1 MAGGTPR
8 QACKREGEE
17 GGGWRSAR
25 GMEEMWNGRMEVGL
39 TSDRMEALEADSPW
53 MGVCMKVT

>member
-1 MAGGTPR
+1 MV
-8 QACKREGEE
+8 
-17 GGGWRSAR
+17 
-25 GMEEMWNGRMEVGL
+25 EMWNGRMEVGL